1 MTGDAHALRRAAA
14 VERSAL
20 VSGADAV
27 FPALIVIGRV
37 DAEHQHVEKP
47 HVERTACSGGRV
59 RGHADVP
66 DDALLL
72 ERAHVIER
80 AVGLD
85 GVEVGELVYAVDEA
99 EVDIAGFEAFKLPLH
114 GALYLVQLERP
125 AVLPAAVV
133 RAEVDLVVHLA
144 ALRAHGAG
152 RRRRRAW
159 RPPRPCRSSSRR
171 FQGRGPPCARP
182 PPARRRRGS
191 CCRGDYAD
199 FLAAVRQN
207 AVFHIRYPS

>member
-1 MTGDAHALRRAAA
+1 M
-14 VERSAL
+14 
-20 VSGADAV
+20 
-27 FPALIVIGRV
+27 
-37 DAEHQHVEKP
+37 
-47 HVERTACSGGRV
+47 
-59 RGHADVP
+59 P

-80 AVGLD
+80 TVGLD
-85 GVEVGELVYAVDEA
+85 GVEVGELVDAVDEA

-114 GALYLVQLERP
+114 GALYLVELERP

-144 ALRAHGAG
+144 ALRAHGAAEG
-152 RRRRRAW
+152 GE
-159 RPPRPCRSSSRR
+159 
-171 FQGRGPPCARP
+171 GRGV
-182 PPARRRRGS
+182 RRGHVEVVHAVFKGEGH
-191 CCRGDYAD
+191 RALGLLRPGGAEGAVAEADYAD